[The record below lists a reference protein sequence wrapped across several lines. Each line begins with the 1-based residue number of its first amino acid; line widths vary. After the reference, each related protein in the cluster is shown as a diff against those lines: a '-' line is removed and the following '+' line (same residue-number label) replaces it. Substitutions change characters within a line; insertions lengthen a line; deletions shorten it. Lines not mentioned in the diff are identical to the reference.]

1 VSAASSPNPDVAPAR
16 SGAAQPLLVLDGV
29 SKTFRS
35 RGRATVAAVRPTSL
49 TVHAGEIVALVG
61 ESGSGKSTLGRIA
74 LGLIEPDEGT
84 VTFGGRRFTG
94 LSRAE
99 FRTLRTGMQP
109 IFQDPTASLNP
120 RRTVRELLMQ
130 ALWKRPGEGEARCVA
145 LLEDVGLHPAARYLD
160 RYPHELSGGQRQRV
174 SIARSLAME
183 PRLIIADEPL
193 SGADVSIRGQVL
205 NLLLDIQQRR
215 GVAYLMITHDIS
227 IARAFAH
234 RVAVMM
240 QGELVE
246 IGPANEVLRTPA
258 HAYTRRLL
266 AAVPEIDEPPATA
279 PRDVRD
285 PPGAV

>member
-1 VSAASSPNPDVAPAR
+1 MTSIATASMTGR
-16 SGAAQPLLVLDGV
+16 PLLALDRV
-29 SKTFRS
+29 SKNFRLP
-35 RGRATVAAVRPTSL
+35 GGALLEAVKSVNL
-49 TVHAGEIVALVG
+49 MVHESEIVALVG

-74 LGLIEPDEGT
+74 LGLMQPDGGT
-84 VTFGGRRFTG
+84 VEFDGHQLTG
-94 LSRAE
+94 LSAE
-99 FRTLRTGMQP
+99 QFRTLRTGMQP

-130 ALWKRPGEGEARCVA
+130 ASWKSPQAGEARCA
-145 LLEDVGLHPAARYLD
+145 RLLEDVGLRPAAQYLD

-183 PRLIIADEPL
+183 PKLIVADEPL

-205 NLLLDIQQRR
+205 NLMLDIQRSR

-240 QGELVE
+240 KGELVE
-246 IGPANEVLRTPA
+246 VGPAEQVLSRPE
-258 HAYTRRLL
+258 HSYTKRLV
-266 AAVPEIDEPPATA
+266 AAVPAL
-279 PRDVRD
+279 
-285 PPGAV
+285 G